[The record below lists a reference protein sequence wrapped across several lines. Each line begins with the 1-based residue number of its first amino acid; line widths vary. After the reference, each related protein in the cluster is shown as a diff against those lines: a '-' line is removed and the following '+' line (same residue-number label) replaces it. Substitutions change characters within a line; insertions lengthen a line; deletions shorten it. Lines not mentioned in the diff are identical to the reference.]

1 MGCKAMTTPGVR
13 LWVETERQFGCGLW
27 VGKKKNNVVSHLMHR
42 TKLCT
47 GRWQAEEKEGKWG
60 RVKHGEAAQCGQ
72 PIEDRG
78 CSVMRGGTGAVR
90 RRGG

>member
-1 MGCKAMTTPGVR
+1 MIIIFIFVTIILIVVTLVPENYMLKI
-13 LWVETERQFGCGLW
+13 
-27 VGKKKNNVVSHLMHR
+27 NNVVSHLMHR

>member
-1 MGCKAMTTPGVR
+1 M
-13 LWVETERQFGCGLW
+13 VENGFAIQKVLALIGL
-27 VGKKKNNVVSHLMHR
+27 KFINNVVSHLMHR